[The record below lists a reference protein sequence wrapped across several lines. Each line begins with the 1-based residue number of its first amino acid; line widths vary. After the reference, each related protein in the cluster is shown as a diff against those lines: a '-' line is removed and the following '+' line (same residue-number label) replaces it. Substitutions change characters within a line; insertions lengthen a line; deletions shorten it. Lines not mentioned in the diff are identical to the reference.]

1 MSRRIRPVLAVLAV
15 LLVVGTLLGAR
26 YLSPG
31 SGGGGEPQPKSALP
45 PASKPASGP
54 VVIGFVGTDPEPATY
69 GLPPHMASGQV
80 EQVFVTEGQEVK
92 AGDPLF
98 AFDSKLPKA
107 ELDIAEKGLLKIRVE
122 VARAK
127 SGLDQYAKKVDLQRA
142 VVKAAGRKVDLTAE
156 AYKIAATNTRDFIMS
171 SAPMTTPSKLQERLE
186 LDPALF
192 KLRVDNETAQSE
204 RDLEQ
209 AKLADLEAANMK
221 LPVEEAE
228 AGVAQAQAVVA
239 KAKVAVEL
247 CTVRA
252 KVAGTVEQI
261 HVSAGTTLGV
271 GTRGTAVALIPSG
284 PRIVRAEIEGDF
296 AHRVGSDKKG
306 KEVTITD
313 HTDGKLVYKGVVEHI
328 GGAFLKKRSGGD
340 GLLTSETLV
349 LEARVVVTDPNP
361 TGKAPLR
368 VGQKVR
374 VNFGP

>member
-1 MSRRIRPVLAVLAV
+1 MFRRIRPVLVVVGV

-31 SGGGGEPQPKSALP
+31 SGGGGDGTQPQKGLP
-45 PASKPASGP
+45 PAKPSGP

-80 EQVFVTEGQEVK
+80 ETVFVTQGQDVK

-98 AFDSKLPKA
+98 AFDAQLPKA
-107 ELDIAEKGLLKIRVE
+107 ELAIAAAALKKVRVE
-122 VARAK
+122 VDKANDAVE
-127 SGLDQYAKKVDLQRA
+127 QYAKTLDLQRQ
-142 VVKAAGRKVDLTAE
+142 VVDAATKKVTYTAAAYANGETVIRDGYRTSGSKATPAE
-156 AYKIAATNTRDFIMS
+156 INEKIATD
-171 SAPMTTPSKLQERLE
+171 PS
-186 LDPALF
+186 LF
-192 KLRVDNETAQSE
+192 KLNLENKFAQSE
-204 RDLEQ
+204 HDLAQ
-209 AKLADLEAANMK
+209 SKLAQMVAVNMK
-221 LPVEEAE
+221 LGVEEAT
-228 AGVAQAQAVVA
+228 AGVAQAEAVVA

-252 KVAGTVEQI
+252 KAAGRVEQVHI
-261 HVSAGTTLGV
+261 SAGTTLGV
-271 GTRGTAVALIPSG
+271 GTRGTAISLIPGG

-313 HTDGKLVYKGVVEHI
+313 HTDGKLVYKGVVDHI
-328 GGAFLKKRSGGD
+328 GDAFLPKRHGD
-340 GLLTSETLV
+340 AGLLGNDTLV
-349 LEARVVVTDPNP
+349 LEARVIVTDPNP